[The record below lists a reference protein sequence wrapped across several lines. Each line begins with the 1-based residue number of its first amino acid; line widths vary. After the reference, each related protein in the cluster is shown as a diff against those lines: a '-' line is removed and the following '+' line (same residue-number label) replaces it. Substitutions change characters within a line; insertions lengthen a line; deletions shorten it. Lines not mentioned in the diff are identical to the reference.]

1 MVDNM
6 FPNPNCYRLRHLSKQ
21 FTKTVSN
28 MFQERFIK
36 LSDKL
41 KNYVD
46 GVSLNSHP
54 SANGIM
60 DTLIAA
66 KVHGFKL
73 PKEFDDETMLELED
87 TVVKEWFYGH
97 TQSQE
102 MRRLGLGR
110 LMGTIRDRM
119 MRRAES
125 TDNVIDE
132 DKLKL
137 AVYSGHDT

>member
-1 MVDNM
+1 
-6 FPNPNCYRLRHLSKQ
+6 
-21 FTKTVSN
+21 
-28 MFQERFIK
+28 
-36 LSDKL
+36 
-41 KNYVD
+41 
-46 GVSLNSHP
+46 
-54 SANGIM
+54 M

-73 PKEFDDETMLELED
+73 PKDFDDETMLELED

-102 MRRLGLGR
+102 VRRLGLGR
-110 LMGTIRDRM
+110 LMGAIRDRM
-119 MRRAES
+119 MRRAEN

-132 DKLKL
+132 DGLKL